1 MNVRADGLDIMDK
14 RRPAVSFLYRTLLGR
29 LLLKVLTHPAFSE
42 RAGKFLSSHFSRRLI
57 PSFIRRNKIDLSECE
72 STDFA
77 SFNDCFT
84 RRIRPELRP
93 VDSDPA
99 ALISPCDGMLSAY
112 RIDSGLILPIK
123 QSDFSVADLLEDQ
136 ELADRFEDGLCL
148 VFRLRVGD
156 YHRYVFFDSGLA
168 HMPRE
173 IPGKLHAVSPIA
185 LRKYPVFTENS
196 REITLIDT
204 DNFGTAA
211 QIEVGA
217 LVVGRI
223 DNHPLC
229 TADTSGIAPVKR
241 GAEKGCFLFGGS
253 TIIILLEKD
262 RAELLSG
269 ELDGMSGEVEIPVR
283 LGQRVGT
290 AKQI

>member
-1 MNVRADGLDIMDK
+1 M
-14 RRPAVSFLYRTLLGR
+14 GR
-29 LLLKVLTHPAFSE
+29 LLLKVLTIPAFSE
-42 RAGKFLSSHFSRRLI
+42 FAGKFLSSRFSRVLI
-57 PSFIRRNKIDLSECE
+57 PLFIRKNKIDLSECE
-72 STDFA
+72 STEFS

-84 RRIRPELRP
+84 RRIKPDLRP

-123 QSDFSVADLLEDQ
+123 QSDFSVLDLLEDE
-136 ELADRFEDGLCL
+136 ELAEKFEDGLCL
-148 VFRLRVGD
+148 VYRLRVGD

-168 HMPRE
+168 QEPRE
-173 IPGKLHAVSPIA
+173 IPGKLNAVSPIA
-185 LRKYPVFTENS
+185 LRKIPVFTENS

-204 DNFGTAA
+204 ENFGTAA

-223 DNHPLC
+223 CNNALDKDESAST
-229 TADTSGIAPVKR
+229 TAVCR
-241 GAEKGCFLFGGS
+241 GAEKGCFMFGGS
-253 TIIILLEKD
+253 TIIVLLEKD
-262 RAELLSG
+262 RASLLMEELTDLSG
-269 ELDGMSGEVEIPVR
+269 AYEIPVR

-290 AKQI
+290 AK

>member
-1 MNVRADGLDIMDK
+1 MEK
-14 RRPAVSFLYRTLLGR
+14 RRPAVSFLYRTFLGR
-29 LLLKVLTHPAFSE
+29 MLLKVLTLPAFSE
-42 RAGKFLSSHFSRRLI
+42 RAGKFLSSRFSRVLI
-57 PSFIRRNKIDLSECE
+57 PKFIRKHKIDLSEYE

-123 QSDFSVADLLEDQ
+123 QSDFSVAELLEDQ
-136 ELADRFEDGLCL
+136 ELADRFEGGMCL
-148 VFRLRVGD
+148 VYRLRVGD
-156 YHRYVFFDSGLA
+156 YHRYVFFDSGTA
-168 HMPRE
+168 MAPRI

-196 REITLIDT
+196 REITLIET
-204 DNFGTAA
+204 ENFGTAA

-229 TADTSGIAPVKR
+229 SADGATAAVCR
-241 GAEKGCFLFGGS
+241 GVEKGCFLFGGS
-253 TIIILLEKD
+253 TIIVLLEKD
-262 RAELLSG
+262 RAELLPG
-269 ELDGMSGEVEIPVR
+269 ELADLTGEIEIPVK

-290 AKQI
+290 AK